1 METPDRRSSLLSP
14 SSAATTRSRTS
25 SRGSTGKSSKQT
37 QLSVPEDAS
46 PCPKPRRGSKAKAAA
61 QDDVLDVGGSS
72 PGGRTDD
79 GGSVSSYQGAGRP
92 PARSRTSSSFKK
104 QSPEEI
110 DSRINDYIMSP
121 AAKRP
126 PGVNYVLAVTRKV
139 NGTSVQCIK
148 IGYSERSVGKR
159 QTEILSQC
167 KHESVRVVYNSK
179 RLIAHAKQAED
190 LIQRELHNFRV
201 DPGCSCKNTH
211 CEYFKVDESVA
222 REVSVR
228 WVAFCAKE
236 PWGQLHELH
245 GFWTARI
252 NNRRC
257 YSEEDKPDGRDGQRR
272 LIAEIWREFAAA
284 TVREQLAFDAVAVVW
299 TFASW
304 SWLSLGQAAYL
315 MSVRFPNPIP
325 VVFFAVVVMLM
336 LAQRD
341 LAGMRLVS
349 WMDVKLQA
357 SDQSPKQRATGESAD
372 SGDVESRVGD
382 DVMDADEN
390 GDEAEGGSVVTLSAP
405 CTPRSP
411 PETIVI
417 EDSEEEAGEGE
428 EEDSDGDGDD
438 DKDELWRERI
448 VTSRCVVRVD
458 ATGAARKR
466 RRAASGGVVAE

>member
-159 QTEILSQC
+159 KTEILSQC
-167 KHESVRVVYNSK
+167 KHEPKTSSS
-179 RLIAHAKQAED
+179 E
-190 LIQRELHNFRV
+190 
-201 DPGCSCKNTH
+201 SCTT
-211 CEYFKVDESVA
+211 FASTRDARARTRTASTSKVDESVA